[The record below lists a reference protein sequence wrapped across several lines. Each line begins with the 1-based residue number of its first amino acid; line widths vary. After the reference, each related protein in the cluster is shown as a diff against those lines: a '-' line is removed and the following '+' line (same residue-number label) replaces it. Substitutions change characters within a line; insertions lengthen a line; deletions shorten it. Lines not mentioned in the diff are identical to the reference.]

1 MDKNEVISAIKN
13 LTLGDL
19 AVLFGSGQKE
29 DSSQSVCVT
38 KEELMSTKQILDKDD
53 IMKLLNIA
61 YFIGIDKEPSAW
73 CQIVAENEKQSKRTY
88 ELVKNEIR
96 QEPLSQWFV
105 ERKTEKFIECP

>member
-38 KEELMSTKQILDKDD
+38 KEELMSTKQYLNKED
-53 IMKLLNIA
+53 IMKMLDICEDKA
-61 YFIGIDKEPSAW
+61 YKVIRSVRAYSDSLDISGRVLVSDYVAWVNRPRVKKEH
-73 CQIVAENEKQSKRTY
+73 K
-88 ELVKNEIR
+88 
-96 QEPLSQWFV
+96 
-105 ERKTEKFIECP
+105 

>member
-38 KEELMSTKQILDKDD
+38 KEELMSTKQYLNKEDKK
-53 IMKLLNIA
+53 M
-61 YFIGIDKEPSAW
+61 
-73 CQIVAENEKQSKRTY
+73 
-88 ELVKNEIR
+88 
-96 QEPLSQWFV
+96 
-105 ERKTEKFIECP
+105 